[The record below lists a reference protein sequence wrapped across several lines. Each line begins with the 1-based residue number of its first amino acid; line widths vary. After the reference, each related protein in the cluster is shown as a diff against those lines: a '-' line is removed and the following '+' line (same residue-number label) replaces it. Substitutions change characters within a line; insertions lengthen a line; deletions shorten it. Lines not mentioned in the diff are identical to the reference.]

1 MHYQGLRA
9 GKTASEKRVV
19 LLLLKYLWVLALL
32 PKAAQFIALFL
43 GVFAVLF
50 YRRRDV
56 ANYKIPGPALCFFG
70 MALVQLFSIMAQ
82 CALANVETE
91 RLLAAF
97 NTMSVWII
105 GALFYLYATD
115 GDWTPAE
122 ARKLVKYAVVNIF
135 ILFAIYIFSLTRSE
149 NVISLG
155 GYQLILR
162 RRDFLESGATT
173 RFNGLMETVLGPSHL
188 YCILAPLIVLYG
200 QTDKKRLPVAFFAI
214 IVGYYV
220 VVETHSRIGLIVA
233 TGICAISLAYLLARV
248 DSISEPVKAAL
259 LLGLGACFLFAIVGA
274 DTIANYLDGV
284 LNSRQGSNSARFAI
298 YRESLTAVF
307 AQSPLIGIGIKYD
320 MPNGFPYG
328 SHCTYIGVL
337 YKTGL
342 LGFVLFLVALYGVF
356 TGICRTLK
364 GCGWA
369 KTFLLVPIL
378 YLAFLVFA
386 DIDGTD
392 WGICLAFSVWGLLS
406 NPSFF
411 RSLLEA
417 PGDVKQ
423 GTGSS
428 DNEAR

>member
-1 MHYQGLRA
+1 MDYRGLQA
-9 GKTASEKRVV
+9 VKSISEKRIV

-32 PKAAQFIALFL
+32 PKAVQFTALFL
-43 GVFAVLF
+43 GVSVVLF
-50 YRRRDV
+50 CKRRDV
-56 ANYKIPGPALCFFG
+56 ANYRIPGPALCFFG

-105 GALFYLYATD
+105 GALFYLYSTD

-122 ARKLVKYAVVNIF
+122 ARKLVKYAVIDIV
-135 ILFAIYIFSLTRSE
+135 ILFAIYLFSLTTDE
-149 NVISLG
+149 NVVSLG

-162 RRDFLESGATT
+162 RRDYLESGTTT

-188 YCILAPLIVLYG
+188 YCILAPLVVLFG
-200 QTDKKRLPVAFFAI
+200 QLDKKRLTLAFAVIVAGYFA
-214 IVGYYV
+214 VM
-220 VVETHSRIGLIVA
+220 ETHSRIGLLVA
-233 TGICAISLAYLLARV
+233 GAVCVVSLAYLLARV
-248 DSISEPVKAAL
+248 DAISEPVKVTL
-259 LLGLGACFLFAIVGA
+259 FLGVAACFLFAIVGA
-274 DTIANYLDGV
+274 DSIANYLDGL
-284 LNSRQGSNSARFAI
+284 LNSRQGSNTARFSI
-298 YRESLTAVF
+298 YRESLAAVF
-307 AQSPLIGIGIKYD
+307 TQSPLIGIGVKYD
-320 MPNGFPYG
+320 MPSGFPYG

-337 YKTGL
+337 YKTGII
-342 LGFVLFLVALYGVF
+342 GFAFFLAGLYGVF
-356 TGICRTLK
+356 AGIYRTLK
-364 GCGWA
+364 YCGWA
-369 KTFLLVPIL
+369 KTLLLVPLL
-378 YLAFLVFA
+378 YLAFLTFG